1 MRLQEVFEG
10 QRILVSWSTPTT
22 ATATTGTT
30 HGSRYCSCTKK
41 TNSTLVT
48 NVIPISHFSFHLSFF
63 TIIITA
69 RRLLLHITI
78 IIATTSTT
86 ATTRFFV

>member
-1 MRLQEVFEG
+1 MRLQEVLEG
-10 QRILVSWSTPTT
+10 QRILVSWSTPD
-22 ATATTGTT
+22 TATTGTT

-48 NVIPISHFSFHLSFF
+48 NVIPVSRFSFHFSFF

-69 RRLLLHITI
+69 RRRLLHITI
-78 IIATTSTT
+78 IIATSTT